1 MMVMKNI
8 GLYVTLTVILLLIT
22 VISEILTMTIL
33 AIESQFIDDRSMII
47 KKTIVVSVTLSM
59 ILN

>member
-47 KKTIVVSVTLSM
+47 KKTIVLSVTLSM